1 MRATFAIAARRLRAG
16 WRGWAALALLTGL
29 AGGAVLAAAAGA
41 RRTESAY
48 PRFLHATN
56 SAQVLVGP
64 ALNGV
69 GDGYDLAV
77 GRLPG
82 VTQIAP
88 VVGLN
93 MQPVQANGQLDQAA
107 EVAAPLDG
115 RLGRVLERPRMLAG
129 RAPRPDRPDELM
141 VDQIA
146 AGQLD
151 LRIGSTLRLAALGN
165 SKGSKVIHRTA
176 RVVGIEVLRDSIVPV
191 NVLAQT
197 AYIQA
202 SPALYRE
209 LGGNYQ
215 AFDGDY
221 VQLARGTSVAKFTA
235 EATALAREPRYAGT
249 GGQIFVSDE
258 SVQDAAVERSIRPQ
272 AIALAIF
279 ALVLAI
285 TALLVVG
292 QAAGRLLLADSADN
306 PVLAALGLTRWQLL
320 AAGLLE
326 VAVAVLAGALL
337 AAAVAVAASP
347 LMPIGPAR
355 LAELHPG
362 VSVDA
367 LVLLPGFAAIV
378 VLLLARVGWTAWREA
393 SVRTES
399 AAAAPA
405 AGRGGS
411 RVARLV
417 SGSGAPVT
425 VVTGIRLALEPGR
438 GRRAVPALGAI
449 VGTALSAAAV
459 MASVTFG
466 TNLVHMERT
475 PRLYGQNWDVAMDL
489 QFGSVRPAQFEK
501 LIRPVPGVTGW
512 TFGLHGT
519 VTLPGR
525 GGVIPAIGLAPG
537 RGRLLT
543 PTMLAG
549 HPPHGDQIVLGTST
563 MRQGGFRLGHA
574 VTVSASGRPWQA
586 RLVGRATFPA
596 FGQGSFTPTDLGQG
610 ALVPASMLAGQAQQ
624 ATGPGYNFVLLTFA
638 PGPRRAADIAA
649 FGRAVAPFC
658 AALQQSTC
666 WSRSQK
672 PDGIYYYERINAT
685 PLVLAGLLA
694 VLGLGVLA
702 QFIWQSARV
711 RRRDFAVLRTLGLQ
725 RRQLDALLV
734 WQISTLTGLAV
745 LIGLPVG
752 AAAGHWAWALFAN
765 VLGVSPGT
773 SIPVGAGFLLIPAAV
788 LAANVVALWP
798 ARRSLRVR
806 PAQLLR
812 AE

>member
-1 MRATFAIAARRLRAG
+1 MRAITAIAARRLRAG
-16 WRGWAALALLTGL
+16 WRSWAALALLTGL

-41 RRTESAY
+41 RRTESAF
-48 PRFLHATN
+48 PRFLQETN
-56 SAQVLVGP
+56 AARVLVGP
-64 ALNGV
+64 ALDGV
-69 GDGYDLAV
+69 RDGYDLAL
-77 GRLPG
+77 GRLRG

-93 MQPVQANGQLDQAA
+93 SQPVQRNGKLDEAA
-107 EVAAPLDG
+107 EVVAPLDG
-115 RLGRVLERPRMLAG
+115 RLGRVLEQPRMLAG
-129 RAPRPDRPDELM
+129 RQPRPDRAGEVM

-146 AGQLD
+146 AEQLSVHV
-151 LRIGSTLRLAALGN
+151 GSALRLAALGD
-165 SKGSKVIHRTA
+165 SPGSKIRYLTEH
-176 RVVGIEVLRDSIVPV
+176 VVGVEVLRDSIVPV

-202 SPALYRE
+202 SPALYSQ
-209 LGGNYQ
+209 LGSHYQ
-215 AFDGDY
+215 AFDGAY
-221 VQLARGTSVAKFTA
+221 VQLAPGTSVDRFTMA
-235 EATALAREPRYAGT
+235 ATALAREPRYART

-292 QAAGRLLLADSADN
+292 QAAVRLLLSDSADN

-326 VAVAVLAGALL
+326 VAVAALAGALL

-362 VSVDA
+362 VSFDPA
-367 LVLLPGFAAIV
+367 VLLPGFAAIV
-378 VLLLARVGWTAWREA
+378 LLLLARVAWTAWHEA
-393 SVRTES
+393 SVRAGS
-399 AAAAPA
+399 PA
-405 AGRGGS
+405 ARPVPGRGGS
-411 RVARLV
+411 RVARWV

-425 VVTGIRLALEPGR
+425 VVTGIRLALEPSR
-438 GRRAVPALGAI
+438 GRRPVPALGAI
-449 VGTALSAAAV
+449 VGTALSVAAV

-466 TNLVHMERT
+466 TNLLHLERT

-489 QFGSVRPAQFEK
+489 QFGAIQAAQFQK
-501 LIRPVPGVTGW
+501 LIRPVPGITGW

-525 GGVIPAIGLAPG
+525 GGVIPAIGLAHG

-549 HPPHGDQIVLGTST
+549 HPPQDDEIVLGTST
-563 MRQGGFRLGHA
+563 IRQGGFRLGQS
-574 VTVSASGRPWQA
+574 VTVSASGQRRQA

-596 FGQGSFTPTDLGQG
+596 FGQGSFTPTDLGLG
-610 ALVPASMLAGQAQQ
+610 ALVPEGMLAGQAQK
-624 ATGPGYNFVLLTFA
+624 ATGPGYNFVLVTFA
-638 PGPRRAADIAA
+638 PGPRKAADIAA
-649 FGRAVAPFC
+649 LRRATAGFC
-658 AALQQSTC
+658 ASRQQTTC
-666 WSRSQK
+666 LSENQK
-672 PDGIYYYERINAT
+672 PNGIVYYERINGT
-685 PLVLAGLLA
+685 PLALASLLA
-694 VLGLGVLA
+694 ALGLGVLA
-702 QFIWQSARV
+702 QFIFQSARA
-711 RRRDFAVLRTLGLQ
+711 RRRDFAVLRTLGMQ
-725 RRQLDALLV
+725 RRQLDVLLV

-752 AAAGHWAWALFAN
+752 AAAGHWAWALFAD
-765 VLGVSPGT
+765 VLGAAPGT
-773 SIPVGAGFLLIPAAV
+773 IIPFATGLLLVPAAL
-788 LAANVVALWP
+788 LAANLVALWP
-798 ARRSLRVR
+798 ARRSIRMR
-806 PAQLLR
+806 PAELLR